1 MEIAGSNSILRPDNV
16 CFTGTKFGVGNVVG
30 EVDLGADGISDKA
43 KVGVLEGDND
53 TNSLGNNE
61 GKSVGRLVGEV
72 VGILDVV
79 KDGDELATVVGSSLK
94 RIEGSSLATLD
105 GALLKVNEGLEVFN

>member
-1 MEIAGSNSILRPDNV
+1 
-16 CFTGTKFGVGNVVG
+16 
-30 EVDLGADGISDKA
+30 
-43 KVGVLEGDND
+43 
-53 TNSLGNNE
+53 
-61 GKSVGRLVGEV
+61 VGRLVGEV